1 MPKVGEANRNRW
13 AMFVA
18 DGAMTGGMSM
28 SISRWRGNQVSPTAF
43 VKGGG
48 LKSNNL
54 PKLIGGMVAI
64 GMTKS
69 EIHHRFNIP
78 PEQTRQFWLAFL
90 TLPES
95 EQVDTFRWADRLGKQ
110 ARFRTGDM

>member
-13 AMFVA
+13 SMYVA

-54 PKLIGGMVAI
+54 PKLVGGMVAI

-110 ARFRTGDM
+110 ARFRIGDM

>member
-13 AMFVA
+13 SMYVA
-18 DGAMTGGMSM
+18 DSARSGGMSM
-28 SISRWRGNQVSPTAF
+28 SISRWRGNRTAPCRF
-43 VKGGG
+43 QNGG
-48 LKSNNL
+48 KNL

-110 ARFRTGDM
+110 ARFRIGDL

>member
-1 MPKVGEANRNRW
+1 MCQVGEANRNRW
-13 AMFVA
+13 TMYVA
-18 DGAMTGGMSM
+18 DLAMTGGMSA
-28 SISRWRGNQVSPTAF
+28 SISRWRGNRTAPCRF
-43 VKGGG
+43 QNGG
-48 LKSNNL
+48 KNL
-54 PKLIGGMVAI
+54 PTLIGGMVAI

-95 EQVDTFRWADRLGKQ
+95 EQVDTFRSADRLGKQ
-110 ARFRTGDM
+110 ARVRTGEQ

>member
-1 MPKVGEANRNRW
+1 MCQVGEANRNRW
-13 AMFVA
+13 TMYVA
-18 DGAMTGGMSM
+18 DLAMSGGMSA
-28 SISRWRGNQVSPTAF
+28 SISRWRGNRTAPCRF
-43 VKGGG
+43 QNGG
-48 LKSNNL
+48 KNL
-54 PKLIGGMVAI
+54 PTLIGGMVAI

-95 EQVDTFRWADRLGKQ
+95 EQVDTFRWADWLGKQ
-110 ARFRTGDM
+110 ARVRTGEQ